1 MSKKIAFFD
10 FDGTITT
17 DDSLLKFIRFVVG
30 DRKFL
35 VGLLFLSPMLVLYK
49 LKFIPNYKAKQYL
62 LSWYFKDIKKED
74 FFQVAKKYS
83 LEHIDKIVR
92 RKAMEKIN
100 WHKKQNH
107 KVVVVSA
114 SIDCWLRPWCEKTGL
129 ELIATKLDL
138 SEDKITGKFLTKNCY
153 GLEKVNRIKE
163 TYDLKDFDY
172 IYAYGDSSGD
182 KEMLSIANEKYYK
195 PFRD

>member
-30 DRKFL
+30 DRRFL

-49 LKFIPNYKAKQYL
+49 FKLIPNYKAKQYL
-62 LSWYFKDIKKED
+62 LSWYFKNMKKED
-74 FFQVAKKYS
+74 FFQVANKYS
-83 LEHIDKIVR
+83 LNHIDKIVR
-92 RKAMEKIN
+92 KKAMEKIN
-100 WHKKQNH
+100 WHKKQGH
-107 KVVVVSA
+107 KIVVVSA
-114 SIDCWLRPWCEKTGL
+114 SIDCWLRPWCNINNL

-138 SEDKITGKFLTKNCY
+138 SEDKITGNFLTKNCY
-153 GLEKVNRIKE
+153 GQEKVNRINE
-163 TYDLKDFDY
+163 TYNLKEFNY

-182 KEMLSIANEKYYK
+182 REMLAIANEKYYK